1 MKRTRTGRTKQR
13 LKRYSRHMSK
23 RMSKHMSKRQSK
35 QQPNSLGFVRK
46 GEIVLFSRTDY
57 YQETARSGLALL
69 WYDPQVL

>member
-1 MKRTRTGRTKQR
+1 
-13 LKRYSRHMSK
+13 
-23 RMSKHMSKRQSK
+23 MSKHMSKRQSK